1 MVYGDIF
8 PTHLLKVVCNLLVR
22 RLASLFYCRR
32 NVNIKVCT
40 DSFILISGALM
51 CNGIR
56 GGYIYTH
63 IYEASSGEKER
74 QCHIKIRPD
83 LIISEKKGFGPKA
96 VIN

>member
-1 MVYGDIF
+1 
-8 PTHLLKVVCNLLVR
+8 
-22 RLASLFYCRR
+22 
-32 NVNIKVCT
+32 
-40 DSFILISGALM
+40 M

-83 LIISEKKGFGPKA
+83 LIISEKKGLVLKL
-96 VIN
+96 